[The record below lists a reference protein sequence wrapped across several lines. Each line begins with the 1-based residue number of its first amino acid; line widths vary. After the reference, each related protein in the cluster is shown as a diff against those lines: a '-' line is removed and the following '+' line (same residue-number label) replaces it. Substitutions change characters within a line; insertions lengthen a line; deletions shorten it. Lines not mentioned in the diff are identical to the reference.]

1 MPKVKFFAVERNYE
15 GRRDEEL
22 YDRLLPDISDWTE
35 ITQAQLNNLRIHRDS
50 IEDALRTNKT
60 LGYGERLLFVIDL
73 PAKVVESA
81 VIKIDQII
89 DSVAK
94 KQNAAEEKRAATEKK
109 RKENA
114 EKNRVEK
121 ELKQLEKLKQKYG
134 GEA

>member
-1 MPKVKFFAVERNYE
+1 MPKVKFFAVERSYE
-15 GRRDEEL
+15 GRRDEEIC
-22 YDRLLPDISDWTE
+22 DRLLPDISDWTE

-50 IEDALRTNKT
+50 IEDALLTDKT
-60 LGYGERLLFVIDL
+60 LGYNESLLIVIDL
-73 PAKVVESA
+73 PEEVAKSTVV
-81 VIKIDQII
+81 KIDQII

-94 KQNAAEEKRAATEKK
+94 KQNAAEEKRAAADKK
-109 RKENA
+109 RTENA

>member
-15 GRRDEEL
+15 GDEL

-35 ITQAQLNNLRIHRDS
+35 ITQAQLNNLRIYKNS
-50 IEDALRTNKT
+50 IEDALLTDKT
-60 LGYGERLLFVIDL
+60 LGYNESLLIVIDL
-73 PAKVVESA
+73 PAEVAKSA
-81 VIKIDQII
+81 VVKIDQII

-94 KQNAAEEKRAATEKK
+94 KQNAAEEKKAAAEKK
-109 RKENA
+109 SKENA

>member
-1 MPKVKFFAVERNYE
+1 MPRVKFFAVERNYE
-15 GRRDEEL
+15 GDEL

-35 ITQAQLNNLRIHRDS
+35 ITQAQLNNLRIYKNS
-50 IEDALRTNKT
+50 IEDALLTDKT
-60 LGYGERLLFVIDL
+60 LGYNESLLIVIDL
-73 PAKVVESA
+73 PAEVAKSA
-81 VIKIDQII
+81 VVKIDQII

-94 KQNAAEEKRAATEKK
+94 KQKAAEEKTAAAEKK

-121 ELKQLEKLKQKYG
+121 ELNQLEKLKQKYG

>member
-15 GRRDEEL
+15 DDEL

-50 IEDALRTNKT
+50 IEDALRTDKT
-60 LGYGERLLFVIDL
+60 LGYGERLFFVIDL
-73 PAKVVESA
+73 PAEVAKGA
-81 VIKIDQII
+81 VIKIDQVI

-94 KQNAAEEKRAATEKK
+94 KQKATEEKRAATEKK